1 MLYIDLKLD
10 YEKEMR
16 EFPGSPVV
24 RTLYI
29 TTKRLGSI
37 SDQGTKIPQ
46 GAQHGKKKETKFK
59 LIIFHF

>member
-1 MLYIDLKLD
+1 
-10 YEKEMR
+10 MR

-29 TTKRLGSI
+29 TAKRLGSI

-46 GAQHGKKKETKFK
+46 GTQHGKKKKKRERERDE
-59 LIIFHF
+59 I

>member
-29 TTKRLGSI
+29 IRLRTGES
-37 SDQGTKIPQ
+37 GLVL
-46 GAQHGKKKETKFK
+46 G
-59 LIIFHF
+59 